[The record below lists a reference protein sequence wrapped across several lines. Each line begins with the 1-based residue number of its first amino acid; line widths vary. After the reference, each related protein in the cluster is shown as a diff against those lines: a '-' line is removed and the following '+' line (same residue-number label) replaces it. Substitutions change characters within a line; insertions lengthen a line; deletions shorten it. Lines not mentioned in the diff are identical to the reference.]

1 MPKDT
6 KAPHAYPHGQSQ
18 LNAGE
23 DFLTRPI
30 SRTLEQ
36 AAVAGRTTSRLLLK
50 INLYEPPHV
59 RGASGRYV
67 SWPGMRWKHDVSS
80 VTEGQHFVKT
90 LDRFVQLYQQDP
102 MAMHALLQA
111 QDFSE

>member
-1 MPKDT
+1 MPKDQ
-6 KAPHAYPHGQSQ
+6 KAPHQYPHGASQ

-30 SRTLEQ
+30 TKALEQ
-36 AAVAGRTTSRLLLK
+36 SATAGRDHARLLLK
-50 INLYEPPHV
+50 INLYEPPHI

-67 SWPGMRWKHDVSS
+67 SWSGMRWKHDVKS
-80 VTEGQHFVKT
+80 TIEGQHFVRT
-90 LDRFVQLYQQDP
+90 LDRFIALYQQDP
-102 MAMHALLQA
+102 MAVHALLQA